1 MIQELFSGS
10 SASLLGGER
19 KFPFSGVVLEGS
31 PSSSS
36 PSLSTSSTNTTN
48 TTSTTANN
56 NTPTTDQQ
64 NLRCPR
70 CDSSN
75 TKFCYYNNYNLTQP
89 RHFCKTCR
97 RYWTKGGALRN
108 VPIGGGCRKN
118 KTTIAPATTAV
129 KSNTAKIKT
138 GSTEFGKTT
147 FGFDLE
153 LPSNPIV
160 WTSPQNNQLMTL
172 LRAAQMQNPNPNPNP
187 VTIKEEGSM
196 IGSYNMC
203 ADTNSNSAIGT
214 SALNAT
220 PIGVDPLSQIP
231 VGLCN
236 SFWKNNQHQ
245 QYQQPQHQQLQQQQQ
260 QQHNFLMSDVQ
271 AATGI
276 QELFQRLR
284 SSGNY
289 YSDHSSSQ
297 LNNNNV
303 ANTSSS
309 NPSTITM
316 DPSPI
321 TGAEVGFWN
330 NPSFVWSNLSAS
342 NGAFP

>member
-1 MIQELFSGS
+1 MIQELFGGS

-31 PSSSS
+31 PSSSA
-36 PSLSTSSTNTTN
+36 PSLSTSSTNTN
-48 TTSTTANN
+48 TSSTTTTTTTA
-56 NTPTTDQQ
+56 TTDQQ

-70 CDSSN
+70 CDSAN

-118 KTTIAPATTAV
+118 KTSIAPATSAV

-160 WTSPQNNQLMTL
+160 WASPQNNQLMSL
-172 LRAAQMQNPNPNPNP
+172 LRAAQMQNPNPNPNS
-187 VTIKEEGSM
+187 VTIKEESSM

-203 ADTNSNSAIGT
+203 SDTNSAIGT
-214 SALNAT
+214 NALNAR
-220 PIGVDPLSQIP
+220 PIGVDPLISQIP
-231 VGLCN
+231 V
-236 SFWKNNQHQ
+236 
-245 QYQQPQHQQLQQQQQ
+245 
-260 QQHNFLMSDVQ
+260 
-271 AATGI
+271 
-276 QELFQRLR
+276 
-284 SSGNY
+284 
-289 YSDHSSSQ
+289 
-297 LNNNNV
+297 
-303 ANTSSS
+303 
-309 NPSTITM
+309 
-316 DPSPI
+316 
-321 TGAEVGFWN
+321 
-330 NPSFVWSNLSAS
+330 
-342 NGAFP
+342 